1 MSEEFKSFLGQMLT
15 SWQVVATTIVV
26 ILYIML
32 VSYVARFR
40 QNRKGK
46 TKPKRK
52 KTSQPKQTE
61 NAQKEAAK

>member
-32 VSYVARFR
+32 ASYVARFR
-40 QNRKGK
+40 QNRKSK
-46 TKPKRK
+46 TKPPRK
-52 KTSQPKQTE
+52 KTSQPKQPE
-61 NAQKEAAK
+61 NAQKEDAK